1 MRYSVQPRDGIF
13 MKHYGFLSFVKNM
26 VKKISKNISKNLS
39 DKRNRKP
46 LGHTKQFA
54 TYAIKIVSKRAIKKT
69 AEATGD
75 IIGNKIADRITNVSK
90 V

>member
-26 VKKISKNISKNLS
+26 VKKISKNISNNLS

-54 TYAIKIVSKRAIKKT
+54 TYAI
-69 AEATGD
+69 
-75 IIGNKIADRITNVSK
+75 
-90 V
+90 